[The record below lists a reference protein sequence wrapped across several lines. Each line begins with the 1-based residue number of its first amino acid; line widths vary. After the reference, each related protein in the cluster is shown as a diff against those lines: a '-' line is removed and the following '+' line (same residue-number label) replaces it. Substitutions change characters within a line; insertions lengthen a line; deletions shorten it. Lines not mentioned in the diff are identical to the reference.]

1 MRATDV
7 VSLEFTMNIHV
18 SPWFDTVSWYFQL
31 LISIRVQYI
40 GLINE
45 NVDFPEK
52 YTVYFFF
59 SMWKMDAQFMLSS
72 FPIDCCFQLNLLL
85 SVILCNPIILHFS
98 LRDRFTILLDNT
110 NYIFLVIF
118 RKLLLEQKRRRV
130 MHMDMQSKFADGP
143 SNMQLQITLR
153 LTSNTII
160 CTRRQKL
167 SRMHL
172 WKKIKQTNQ
181 NFIIKTLQKYSNC
194 KTRLNNL
201 KQIYKKSVKNLCKKM
216 ISARKQFDKMFIC
229 KSA

>member
-59 SMWKMDAQFMLSS
+59 RHVKNGCTIYVIKFSD
-72 FPIDCCFQLNLLL
+72 CFQLNLLL

-172 WKKIKQTNQ
+172 WKK
-181 NFIIKTLQKYSNC
+181 
-194 KTRLNNL
+194 LN
-201 KQIYKKSVKNLCKKM
+201 KQIKISLSKHFKSIQIVKQDW
-216 ISARKQFDKMFIC
+216 II
-229 KSA
+229 